1 MIYDFHGNFSE
12 IYPIKKEILKNPDRE
27 RWGYFWD
34 FEDYLIEDESGR
46 GLTLQGIMLGST
58 KDFTLFEGL
67 FQRAFRMT
75 TINAKIKNFIISDYT
90 DFSDFGLDFE
100 ETYIRTSIDVLS
112 SEIDMKIRRMEEF
125 LDHVK
130 TFIKR
135 KGLVWVSLCP
145 YWTSLIHDET
155 QKFWGD
161 DVFVTRLP
169 DEYAPM
175 NLKELWEELDTLGG
189 VKFDKDMMWEDFSF
203 MYPNFVSY
211 IDPEI
216 SKRIDTEFLGTS
228 SEYGLL

>member
-12 IYPIKKEILKNPDRE
+12 IYPIQKDSLRIPDRN

-34 FEDYLIEDESGR
+34 FEDYLIENEDGR
-46 GLTLQGIMLGST
+46 GLTLQGIMLRSAE
-58 KDFTLFEGL
+58 DFTFFEGL

-90 DFSDFGLDFE
+90 EFGLDFE
-100 ETYIRTSIDVLS
+100 ETYIKTSIDLLS
-112 SEIDMKIRRMEEF
+112 SEIDGKIRRMEEF

-130 TFIKR
+130 KFIKR

-155 QKFWGD
+155 QKFWGN

-175 NLKELWEELDTLGG
+175 NLKELWEELDLLGG
-189 VKFDKDMMWEDFSF
+189 IKFDKDMMWEDFSF
-203 MYPNFVSY
+203 MYPNFVIY

-216 SKRIDTEFLGTS
+216 SKRIDTDFLGTS